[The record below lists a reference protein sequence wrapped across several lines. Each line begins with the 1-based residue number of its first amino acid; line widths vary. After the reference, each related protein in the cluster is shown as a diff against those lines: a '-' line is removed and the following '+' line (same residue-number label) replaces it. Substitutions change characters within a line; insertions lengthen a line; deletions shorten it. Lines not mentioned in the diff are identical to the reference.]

1 MIAPFEYVAL
11 PMAVMWGVVFFGD
24 WPDSITYAGMAL
36 ICGSGLYVVHR
47 ETVLAHARR
56 TTDGKSD

>member
-11 PMAVMWGVVFFGD
+11 PMAVMCGVVFFGD
-24 WPDSITYAGMAL
+24 WPDSITYAGMAS

>member
-1 MIAPFEYVAL
+1 
-11 PMAVMWGVVFFGD
+11 MAVMWGVVFFGD
-24 WPDSITYAGMAL
+24 WPDSITYAGMAS

-56 TTDGKSD
+56 TTNGKSD